1 MMKMGFSLEMAQRQ
15 ELVMTTELRQAIEIL
30 QYNSMELNNFI
41 DEQLLEN
48 PTLEREEIDDKR
60 ESLEEVDWETVI
72 DDNYNNQYSDI
83 SYTVANDDYNYE
95 NFISKN
101 MELKEF
107 LETQL
112 AFSNLDEKYYDIARY
127 LINSVGANGYLEY
140 DNIKIHAEF
149 DISDEMINEVILYLQ
164 EFEPVGV
171 CARDIKECLLI
182 QLYRKDDE
190 NKMARVIVN
199 DYLDELSNNNLKKIS
214 DELELSVLKV
224 QEIVDYIKTLEPK
237 PGRIFNN
244 FNAKYIEPD
253 VVVEKVDGEYKITI
267 SNYTAPRL
275 FLSSFYRKIVK
286 DSKTKENEKEYI
298 KKHMQKAIFLI
309 KSIEQ
314 RRDTIYRVV
323 EEIIKRQYNF
333 FEQGALH
340 LKMLNMKEVADSVEV
355 HESTVSR
362 TANGK
367 YLQCS
372 HGLFEL
378 KYFFQPGIQTENGGI
393 SAESIKLI
401 IKRIVDEEDRKSP
414 VSDQKI
420 TEDLLEYGVSC
431 SRRTITKY
439 RRTIGIESSRKR
451 KRY

>member
-1 MMKMGFSLEMAQRQ
+1 MKMGFNLELSQRQ

-30 QYNSMELNNFI
+30 QYNSIELNHFI

-48 PTLEREEIDDKR
+48 PTLEKEIIDDKI
-60 ESLEEVDWETVI
+60 EKIDWEAVS
-72 DDNYNNQYSDI
+72 DDSYHNRYDDI
-83 SYTVANDDYNYE
+83 SYSTDYEDYNYE
-95 NFISKN
+95 EFVSKN
-101 MELKEF
+101 MNLKEF

-112 AFSNLDEKYYDIARY
+112 VFSNLDEKYYDIARY
-127 LINSVGANGYLEY
+127 LINSVGTNGYLEY
-140 DNIKIHAEF
+140 DNEKIHKEF

-182 QLYRKDDE
+182 QLYRKDEE
-190 NKMARVIVN
+190 NIIAKKIVN
-199 DYLDELSNNNLKKIS
+199 DYLEDLSENNLKKIAA
-214 DELELSVLKV
+214 ELNQSVHKI

-244 FNAKYIEPD
+244 VNTKYIEPD
-253 VVVEKVDGEYKITI
+253 VIVEKIEGEYRITI

-275 FLSSFYRKIVK
+275 FLSSFYKKIIK

-298 KKHMQKAIFLI
+298 KKKMQKALFLI
-309 KSIEQ
+309 RSIEQ

-323 EEIIKRQYNF
+323 EEIVKKQYDF
-333 FEQGALH
+333 FEKGALF
-340 LKMLNMKEVADSVEV
+340 LKTLNMKDVADDVEV

-378 KYFFQPGIQTENGGI
+378 KYFFQAGIQTENGGI
-393 SAESIKLI
+393 SAESIKLL
-401 IKRIVDEEDRKSP
+401 IKKMVNEEDKNHP
-414 VSDQKI
+414 ISDQKI
-420 TEDLLEYGVSC
+420 TDQLDQFGISC

-439 RRTIGIESSRKR
+439 REAIGIKSSRKR
-451 KRY
+451 KRF

>member
-1 MMKMGFSLEMAQRQ
+1 MKMGFNLEMSQRQ
-15 ELVMTTELRQAIEIL
+15 ELIMTTELRQAIEIL
-30 QYNSMELNNFI
+30 QYNSMELNRFI

-48 PTLEREEIDDKR
+48 PTLEKEEIELVKDKVEEIDWNAVADDDYHNRYGDMSYNKDK
-60 ESLEEVDWETVI
+60 EE
-72 DDNYNNQYSDI
+72 
-83 SYTVANDDYNYE
+83 YNYE
-95 NFISKN
+95 SFISKN

-112 AFSNLDEKYYDIARY
+112 VFSNLDEKYYSVARY
-127 LINSVGANGYLEY
+127 LINSVGINGYLEY
-140 DNIKIHAEF
+140 DNKKIHDEF
-149 DISDEMINEVILYLQ
+149 DISDEMINEVVLYLQ

-171 CARDIKECLLI
+171 FARNIKECLLI
-182 QLYRKDDE
+182 QLYRNDDE
-190 NKMARVIVN
+190 NKIARIIVS

-214 DELELSVLKV
+214 VELDLPVHKV

-237 PGRIFNN
+237 PGRVFNN
-244 FNAKYIEPD
+244 VNTKYIEAD
-253 VVVEKVDGEYKITI
+253 VIVKKIDGEYKIII
-267 SNYTAPRL
+267 SKYTAPRL
-275 FLSSFYRKIVK
+275 FLSSFYKKIVK
-286 DSKTKENEKEYI
+286 DSKTKEYEKEYI
-298 KKHMQKAIFLI
+298 KKNLQKAIFLI

-323 EEIIKRQYNF
+323 EEIVKKQYNF
-333 FEQGALH
+333 FEKGVLY
-340 LKMLNMKEVADSVEV
+340 LKMLNMKDVANSVGV

-367 YLQCS
+367 YLQCD

-378 KYFFQPGIQTENGGI
+378 KYFFQAGIQTEEGGI

-401 IKRIVDEEDRKSP
+401 MKKIVKEENKKNP
-414 VSDQKI
+414 ISDQKI
-420 TEDLLEYGVSC
+420 ADSLLKYGVSC

-439 RRTIGIESSRKR
+439 RKAIGMESSRKR

>member
-1 MMKMGFSLEMAQRQ
+1 MGFSLEMAQRQ

-60 ESLEEVDWETVI
+60 ESLEEIDWEAVI

-127 LINSVGANGYLEY
+127 LINSVGVNGYLEY

-214 DELELSVLKV
+214 DELDLSVLKV
-224 QEIVDYIKTLEPK
+224 QEIADYIKTLEPK

-244 FNAKYIEPD
+244 FSAKYIEPD

-267 SNYTAPRL
+267 SNYAAPRL

-333 FEQGALH
+333 FEQGALY
-340 LKMLNMKEVADSVEV
+340 LKMLNMKDVADSVEV

-401 IKRIVDEEDRKSP
+401 IKRIVDEEDRKNP

-420 TEDLLEYGVSC
+420 TENLLEYGVAC

-439 RRTIGIESSRKR
+439 RMAIGIESSRKR
-451 KRY
+451 KRF